1 MGTQLSSSLLT
12 LHMKPRF
19 PDSLLD
25 SDSSDRKPRTSVGE
39 KITLAEATDWTKTY
53 QSNHPDQLKA
63 VYFSADVFIDFL
75 KQGGDGIRIY
85 NATNDNGEDCFVL
98 VSATTDSDLTAEQIY
113 DKGFCCPNA
122 CVPSPLNHA

>member
-1 MGTQLSSSLLT
+1 MEPL
-12 LHMKPRF
+12 F

-25 SDSSDRKPRTSVGE
+25 SDSSDRKPKTSAGE

-53 QSNHPDQLKA
+53 QSNHPGQLKA
-63 VYFSADVFIDFL
+63 VYFSADVFTDLL

-98 VSATTDSDLTAEQIY
+98 VSATANSDLTAERIY
-113 DKGFCCPNA
+113 DKGFPCPGT
-122 CVPSPLNHA
+122 CVTSPLNHE